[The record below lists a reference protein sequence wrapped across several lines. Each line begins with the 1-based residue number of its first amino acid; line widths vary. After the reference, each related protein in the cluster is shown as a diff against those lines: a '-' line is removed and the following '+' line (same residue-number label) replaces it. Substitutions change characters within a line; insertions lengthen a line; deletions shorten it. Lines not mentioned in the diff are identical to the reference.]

1 MGGSV
6 SKISS
11 SSRDG
16 RASAP
21 PPPAA
26 DEEDDEHLEDL
37 SDEELEALL
46 RAELEGLE
54 VDETA
59 RGVAFDDDDD
69 VDPEDFLEDDDA
81 PRLANPAPPVVD
93 RANASATG
101 VVTFTDAPSPSRSR
115 DPSTDANT
123 GPRDAPR
130 TPSGRPRGN
139 PLAAILAVAS
149 AARRRAS
156 AASRDALGASAVL
169 ILRAASDVAA
179 RPKRARSRATPLAS
193 RPRPSPPP
201 RRTPSSTPPRRVS
214 SRTRVPSFD
223 AARSSPPS
231 RRSRGARRR
240 RRLCPR
246 RGSRRRN
253 SPSPRY
259 PSHPTRSPT
268 PRGASRPPRRSPR
281 VSPARI
287 SARTFGTSRFDSRRG
302 GVASRQTRRFE
313 YATRVAPIV
322 GAYAVKKR
330 VLATTIR
337 GVGEEADAR
346 RRDAWDAQ
354 HRWGAA
360 RAEGVIRDF
369 GGFYRKVGQIMGTAR
384 QMMPEPYLEAFSATM
399 DNNPPTKFARVRRV
413 VERSLGA
420 PLDEYFAEFDPN
432 PVATASIAQ
441 VHAARLRSNGKL
453 VVVKVLVADKASMVG
468 DVRSMLHTALAL
480 QRLGLDNG
488 VDLPTVFRAYLEV
501 IEGEFDFIAEA
512 AKIGEFRALFEK
524 HGLDDRVTVP
534 EVEEEASTS
543 SVLVMRRV
551 RGTKLLAALNRARAS
566 NRPPKC
572 PATAAARHAN
582 GGVGWDGV
590 FDTVFKAWGLMLLRH
605 GHYHSDPHPGNFI
618 LQRDGK
624 LAILDWGQTQ
634 VAPDSYRMHL
644 CRLTVAMAAEDFP
657 RVADEVRAHS
667 QVRLERPTTE
677 AISALCYAYF
687 DTRPTPLAEV
697 NMLDMNNSPFLR
709 NRITRNTQEGF
720 FTIRTVFLLRG
731 MMTTCGVTASMV
743 VAWEEDARAALR
755 EAGIAVPSRMA
766 SRGRRLVSRTWLS
779 LQRSLNV
786 GAGARLNT
794 LEAYAAANAKDD
806 AAGDGSAAGSFAD
819 VARRV
824 STLW

>member
-59 RGVAFDDDDD
+59 RGVVFDDDDD

-179 RPKRARSRATPLAS
+179 RPKRALAG
-193 RPRPSPPP
+193 
-201 RRTPSSTPPRRVS
+201 
-214 SRTRVPSFD
+214 D
-223 AARSSPPS
+223 AARLAATSIPAAAAHAILDAATACLFPNA
-231 RRSRGARRR
+231 RSLVRCGALVAAVAPLARRASSTASMPAT
-240 RRLCPR
+240 RLA
-246 RGSRRRN
+246 
-253 SPSPRY
+253 
-259 PSHPTRSPT
+259 
-268 PRGASRPPRRSPR
+268 ASKLAFAALP
-281 VSPARI
+281 VSPDAFADAARRVAPAAKI
-287 SARTFGTSRFDSRRG
+287 AARLSRAYLRSHVRYLTVRFAARR
-302 GVASRQTRRFE
+302 VASRQTRRFE

-453 VVVKVLVADKASMVG
+453 VVVKVLVSDKASMVG

-501 IEGEFDFIAEA
+501 IEGEFDFTAEA

-566 NRPPKC
+566 NRRPKC

-624 LAILDWGQTQ
+624 IAILDWGQTQ